1 MLSRFTRRALAS
13 TLLAAVI
20 GLGSAGGAIADKRNN
35 SIRFAYDQVPEN
47 IDPFF
52 NNVRIGVII
61 GQHVWDTL
69 IYRDPNTNEY
79 KGQLATDWTWV
90 DDKTLEMNLRK
101 GVKFHNGE
109 AFDADDVVY
118 TLNYVSKPDNKVTT
132 QTNVNWIE
140 SAEKLDTH
148 KVRIKL
154 KRTFPAAI
162 EYLAGPVVIH
172 PNEYYAKVG
181 PSGMNTAA
189 VGSGPYK
196 VVEHVIGKS
205 LKLVRNADYFK
216 DSPKPQPKVETI
228 EIRFIPDRQTQMA
241 EMLAGGLDFIMN
253 VPPDQAEQLKVVP
266 HLETKSGETMRIV
279 FLNLN
284 TLPETPQPALRD
296 IKVRQAIL
304 HAIDRPSMVK
314 QLVGEGARVLHVVCY
329 PSQFGCSDEKAV
341 RYDYN
346 PAKAKQLLAEAGF
359 ANGFEVDFYAYRE
372 RNQSEAMISYLRAIG
387 IKANLRFMQY
397 AAMRE
402 QVRGNKAAMAH
413 QTWGSFSV
421 NDTSASTPVYFGG
434 GPDDINKDPEVI
446 ALLAKGDNS
455 VDPAARKAAYAQA
468 LGLISERAMAVP
480 LYALVTFYV
489 TGKGL
494 DYKSY
499 ADELPRF
506 WEMSWK

>member
-1 MLSRFTRRALAS
+1 MRMLKLSLVGLALAAGLS
-13 TLLAAVI
+13 APAMAQKAQNAV
-20 GLGSAGGAIADKRNN
+20 
-35 SIRFAYDQVPEN
+35 RFGYDQVPEN

-79 KGQLATDWTWV
+79 KGQLATDWTWT
-90 DDKTLEMNLRK
+90 DDKTLEFNLRQ

-109 AFDADDVVY
+109 EFDADDVVY
-118 TLNYVSKPDNKVTT
+118 TLNFVSKPENKVIT

-140 SAEKLDTH
+140 SAEKIDKF
-148 KVRIKL
+148 KVRVKL

-181 PSGMNTAA
+181 PQGMNTAA
-189 VGSGPYK
+189 VGSGPYR
-196 VVEHVIGKS
+196 VVEHVVGKS
-205 LKLVRNADYFK
+205 VRLQRNPDYFK
-216 DSPKPQPKVETI
+216 ASPKPQPRLERI
-228 EIRFIPDRQTQMA
+228 DIRFIPDRQTQMA

-253 VPPDQAEQLKVVP
+253 VPPDQADQLKVVP
-266 HLETKSGETMRIV
+266 HLEVKSGETMRIV
-279 FLNLN
+279 FLNMN
-284 TLPETPQPALRD
+284 TLADGPTPALRD
-296 IKVRQAIL
+296 IRVRQAIQ
-304 HAIDRPSMVK
+304 HAIDRPAMIK
-314 QLVGEGARVLHVVCY
+314 QLVGDGARMLNVICY
-329 PSQFGCSDEKAV
+329 PSQFGCSDEKAK
-341 RYDYN
+341 RFEYN
-346 PAKAKQLLAEAGF
+346 PARAKQLLAEAGF
-359 ANGFEVDFYAYRE
+359 PNGFEVDFFAYRE
-372 RNQSEAMISYLRAIG
+372 RPQSEAMINYLRAVG

-402 QVRGNKAAMAH
+402 QVRGNKAPLAH

-434 GPDDINKDPEVI
+434 GPDDINKHPKVI
-446 ALLAKGDNS
+446 ELLQKGDNS
-455 VDPAARKAAYAQA
+455 VDPAVRKAAYAEA
-468 LGLISERAMAVP
+468 LALIAENAMGVP
-480 LYALVTFYV
+480 LYALVTFYI

-494 DYKSY
+494 DYKTY
-499 ADELPRF
+499 ADEIPRF